1 MKNLFF
7 ISILILG
14 FSAHAQEN
22 TQENTQETLDI
33 FTISG
38 RYGFPQSYDSVYDGK
53 AKEYGVMI
61 DLKAPIKM
69 SEKSIWYNSVNYFYW
84 HVGNDEVMPAE
95 EVNPIDLHG
104 IILRTGLYQK
114 FSKERAIQ
122 IFLAPRF
129 MSDFQSV
136 DGSHFQMGGL
146 VLYEKRFKEDL
157 KMGFGA
163 MYNQEAFGPYLVP
176 LVNLDWQISDR
187 WSIAGLF
194 PIYGKVKYKINERLN
209 VGWSHFGLI
218 TTYRLGGE
226 AYEGDYMERQSID
239 ETLFARYKLGGN
251 IYVEARMGYALGR
264 SYAQYEEDQ
273 KVDFSIPLVGF
284 GDNRIQK
291 NVSFHD
297 GAIASLRIVYAVPI
311 PAGK

>member
-1 MKNLFF
+1 MKNLIF

-14 FSAHAQEN
+14 FSAHA
-22 TQENTQETLDI
+22 QENTQETLDI

>member
-1 MKNLFF
+1 MKNLIF